1 MTANLATST
10 HRNTHT
16 TALNAHSRGERKD
29 PPAQN
34 PQVWADHILVADNND
49 DNALDRLVKE
59 YQSYA
64 LSLAARLHRGHEPR
78 EDLNQIALEGLVL
91 ALKRFEPA
99 RGIPFPAFATPTIM
113 GAIRRYYRDH
123 GWLVRVPRSVHEF
136 VGKQRDTTERLSSS
150 LHRPPTDAETATAMA
165 VSMKELRLANMA
177 LHARDTCSLDA
188 VVGEEDPLSERVGNE
203 DAGYALAEN
212 RMAAET
218 AIRELNDA
226 GRRLLHLYF
235 FEEYTQAQI
244 AEVLKVS
251 QTQVSRLLRDTLRQL
266 RSQVEARVA
275 S

>member
-99 RGIPFPAFATPTIM
+99 RGISVSGLCYAHNFGRNTS
-113 GAIRRYYRDH
+113 
-123 GWLVRVPRSVHEF
+123 LLPRS
-136 VGKQRDTTERLSSS
+136 
-150 LHRPPTDAETATAMA
+150 
-165 VSMKELRLANMA
+165 RLA
-177 LHARDTCSLDA
+177 DA
-188 VVGEEDPLSERVGNE
+188 S
-203 DAGYALAEN
+203 A
-212 RMAAET
+212 
-218 AIRELNDA
+218 
-226 GRRLLHLYF
+226 
-235 FEEYTQAQI
+235 TQCA
-244 AEVLKVS
+244 
-251 QTQVSRLLRDTLRQL
+251 
-266 RSQVEARVA
+266 
-275 S
+275 